1 MGADGRGGRGR
12 TSAAP
17 PFPHRERR
25 SSPLERLPLNSV
37 RNRLVLLF
45 FAITSAA
52 IGFVYLYVVPQLRS
66 SLTAEKLHRLEAAA
80 VQQAPQLSTA
90 MQRGASQGRLRALV
104 RDIARQ
110 TDSRVTVVGVR
121 PGTEEPAFVV
131 ADSESEGDAI
141 EPRYVA
147 AANAAASG
155 TTSSAVELVGGQR
168 VGQTAVPLLGRGDSP
183 WVAVLSDSL
192 EEVDDNVAL
201 IKRQI
206 VIAGGIALIAALLAG
221 YLAARA
227 HSRRLRRLEQAAEEV
242 AEGNFSA
249 PIPVDSRDEVGQL
262 AMTFNEMQRRLA
274 RLDSARKEFIA
285 NASHELRTPIFSLGG
300 FVELLEDEEPD
311 AASREEFVRTMRE
324 QVDRLTKLTSELL
337 DLSKLDA
344 DALELRTENVD
355 LAQLAHDIAAEFAPA
370 AERHGSKLDVDGEGE
385 APAIAH
391 ADPDRVSQ
399 IVRILIDNALTHT
412 PEGTAIKVTTKPERG
427 SAVLVVSD
435 AGPGIEPRSRERVF
449 ERFYTGDSASG
460 SGLGLAIAR
469 ELALRMHGSLEVSS
483 HRGRTE
489 FSLRLPA
496 TARAPLPASAGAAT

>member
-1 MGADGRGGRGR
+1 MATTRRGGRMS
-12 TSAAP
+12 TAAP
-17 PFPHRERR
+17 PFPRRERR
-25 SSPLERLPLNSV
+25 GSPLERLPLNSV
-37 RNRLVLLF
+37 RNRLVFLF
-45 FAITSAA
+45 FAITTAA
-52 IGFVYLYVVPQLRS
+52 IGFIYLYVVPQLRS

-80 VQQAPQLSTA
+80 AGQGPRLADA
-90 MQRGASQGRLRALV
+90 MQRGASQDRLRGLV
-104 RDIARQ
+104 RDIAQQ
-110 TDSRVTVVGVR
+110 TDARVTVIGIR
-121 PGTEEPAFVV
+121 QGSAEPAFVV
-131 ADSESEGDAI
+131 TDSEFERDAV
-141 EPRYVA
+141 EPRYFA
-147 AANAAASG
+147 AANAAESG
-155 TTSSAVELVGGQR
+155 TASSAVELVDGQR
-168 VGQTAVPLLGRGDSP
+168 VGETAIPISGEGETR

-206 VIAGGIALIAALLAG
+206 LIAGGIALVAALLAG

-227 HSRRLRRLEQAAEEV
+227 HSRRLSRLEQAAEEV

-262 AMTFNEMQRRLA
+262 AMTFNEMQQRLA

-311 AASREEFVRTMRE
+311 RASREEFVRTMRE
-324 QVDRLTKLTSELL
+324 QVDRLTKLTGELL

-344 DALELRTENVD
+344 DALELRTERVD
-355 LAQLAHDIAAEFAPA
+355 LARLAEDTAAEFAPA
-370 AERHGSKLDVDGEGE
+370 AEGHGSTLEVLGEGD
-385 APAIAH
+385 APAIAL

-412 PEGTAIKVTTKPERG
+412 PEGTPIKLITKPDHG
-427 SAVLVVSD
+427 SATLIVSD
-435 AGPGIEPRSRERVF
+435 AGPGIEPRSRGRVF

-469 ELALRMHGSLEVSS
+469 ELALRMKGRLEVSS

-489 FSLRLPA
+489 FSLLLP
-496 TARAPLPASAGAAT
+496 TGAAPRMPVPAEASR

>member
-1 MGADGRGGRGR
+1 VSA
-12 TSAAP
+12 AAP
-17 PFPHRERR
+17 PFPGRERP

-52 IGFVYLYVVPQLRS
+52 IGFVYLYVVPQLRA

-80 VQQAPQLSTA
+80 AQEAPRLQNA
-90 MQRGASQGRLRALV
+90 MTRGVSQGSVRGLV
-104 RDIARQ
+104 RDIAQQ
-110 TDSRVTVVGVR
+110 TDARVTVIGVR
-121 PGTEEPAFVV
+121 GDAAEPAFVV
-131 ADSESEGDAI
+131 ADSQLEGAAV
-141 EPRYVA
+141 EPRYFA
-147 AANAAASG
+147 AANAATSG
-155 TTSSAVELVGGQR
+155 APSSAVELVDGQR
-168 VGQTAVPLLGRGDSP
+168 LGQTAIPLSEGGETP

-201 IKRQI
+201 IQRQI
-206 VIAGGIALIAALLAG
+206 LIAGGIALVAALLAG

-227 HSRRLRRLEQAAEEV
+227 HSRRLSRLEQAAEEV

-262 AMTFNEMQRRLA
+262 AMTFNEMQQRLA

-300 FVELLEDEEPD
+300 FVELLEDEDPD

-324 QVDRLTKLTSELL
+324 QVDRLTKLTGELL

-344 DALELRTENVD
+344 DALELRTEHVD
-355 LAQLAHDIAAEFAPA
+355 LAQLANEIASEFGPA
-370 AERHGSKLDVDGEGE
+370 AERHGSDLEVLAEGE
-385 APAIAH
+385 ARTVAL

-412 PEGTAIKVTTKPERG
+412 PEGTAIKVTTKPDGG
-427 SAVLVVSD
+427 SAALVVSD
-435 AGPGIEPRSRERVF
+435 AGPGIEPRSRGRVF

-469 ELALRMHGSLEVSS
+469 ELALRMRGSLEVAS

-489 FSLRLPA
+489 FTLLLPA
-496 TARAPLPASAGAAT
+496 EAPAPSAKAGAR